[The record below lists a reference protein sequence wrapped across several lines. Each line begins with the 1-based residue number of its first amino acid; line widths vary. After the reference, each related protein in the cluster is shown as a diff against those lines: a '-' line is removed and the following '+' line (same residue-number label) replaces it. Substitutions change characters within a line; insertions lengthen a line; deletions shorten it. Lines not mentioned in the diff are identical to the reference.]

1 MDVGHLKT
9 IPSITVERAD
19 SESYFYLHDKGA
31 RGNIHQD
38 YGALWIENHSPFT
51 FWEDT
56 RCTFF
61 HNLPAVASHE
71 ADKQVVPETSIET
84 GTPQFCA
91 TPTKGKTKW
100 FVQAIA
106 RAEVLSLRCPEEFE
120 EEGIHSCWLTTK
132 PFAQNSAEVQRA
144 MIH

>member
-1 MDVGHLKT
+1 MPPLCAGPRPGGFVY
-9 IPSITVERAD
+9 P
-19 SESYFYLHDKGA
+19 KGCHRPFPISTPA
-31 RGNIHQD
+31 VYTSD
-38 YGALWIENHSPFT
+38 YGAQWIENHSPFT